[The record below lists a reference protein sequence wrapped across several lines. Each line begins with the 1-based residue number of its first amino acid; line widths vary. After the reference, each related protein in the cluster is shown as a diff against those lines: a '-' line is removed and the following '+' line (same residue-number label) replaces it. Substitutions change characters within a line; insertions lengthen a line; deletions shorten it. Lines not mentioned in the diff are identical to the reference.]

1 MKRIQ
6 VCAALLAIAAA
17 AVVTAGIAS
26 AGQSTAPPVSPT
38 CSGGNCGPTAAAA
51 RAKHK
56 RTVRFGRIVD
66 TDNLAGDN
74 QFHPASG
81 KAFCKRGER
90 VVTGGKQIISTAQ
103 LFGGPAKISDGESAP
118 ITKRPVGWSVAFG
131 SDLGGVARQDFRV
144 VVVCER

>member
-1 MKRIQ
+1 MKRIYL
-6 VCAALLAIAAA
+6 CAALVALIAAIC
-17 AVVTAGIAS
+17 TAGIAS
-26 AGQSTAPPVSPT
+26 AGQSPAPRST
-38 CSGGNCGPTAAAA
+38 CTNTDCPTATAA

-56 RTVRFGRIVD
+56 RTVRYGRIVD

-81 KAFCKRGER
+81 KAFCKGGER
-90 VVTGGKQIISTAQ
+90 VVTGGKQIISTAG
-103 LFGGPAKISDGESAP
+103 LFGGSAKVSDGESAP

-131 SDLGGVARQDFRV
+131 SDLGGAARQDFRV